1 MKKYFFCLGVF
12 VSCLGTVAFG
22 QAPVDTMGYYR
33 AQIDTL
39 DKQIIDL
46 IGQRTA
52 AARAIGQYKMDHKI
66 GVVQNKRFDKVL
78 QDAIKRGKKNQ
89 LSEEFIRSLFDD
101 VHKESIRQEEALKLK
116 NSSAN

>member
-1 MKKYFFCLGVF
+1 MKKYFCCLVVF
-12 VSCLGTVAFG
+12 VSCLSAGAFG
-22 QAPVDTMGYYR
+22 QSTVDTMRYYR

-52 AARAIGQYKMDHKI
+52 AARAIGQYKMDHQI
-66 GVVQNKRFDKVL
+66 GVVQNKRFEKVL
-78 QDAIKRGKKNQ
+78 EDAIKRGKKNQ
-89 LSEEFIRSLFDD
+89 LSETFIRSLFDQ

-116 NSSAN
+116 KESR